1 MATNILDIKKLETEI
16 ALIKYPLI
24 FLFSLEPHLDM
35 IDDMNLSI
43 ILRIFLKYHNE
54 SVSNY
59 NIKKIFSKSIPDYF
73 ISLGILSNFQKLL
86 KKKIIYN
93 TFLGKWKESYNN
105 VKFWKLNTGDMIDY
119 IINLKT
125 RFDAIFDC
133 SKSNEPFYK
142 KLHCYI
148 NKNNKWLEKSYY
160 DINEN
165 IIHRLELILKLIGKK
180 IFNAVEIPVIT
191 MDEYESLDAYDI
203 IKYMEAIYER
213 ISKFLED
220 SIDLFTSYNMIC
232 MQINSMINPTLVNIE
247 IKEVESETELD
258 EIKLYSSSNF
268 NN

>member
-1 MATNILDIKKLETEI
+1 MATNLLDIKKLETEI

-24 FLFSLEPHLDM
+24 FLFSLVPHLDM

-73 ISLGILSNFQKLL
+73 MSLDILSNFQKLL
-86 KKKIIYN
+86 KKKLIYN
-93 TFLGKWKESYNN
+93 TVLEKWKENYNN
-105 VKFWKLNTGDMIDY
+105 AKFWKLNTCDMIDY

-148 NKNNKWLEKSYY
+148 NKNNKGVSQFNY
-160 DINEN
+160 DTNEN
-165 IIHRLELILKLIGKK
+165 IINRLELILKLIGKK
-180 IFNAVEIPVIT
+180 IFEMVEIPVIT
-191 MDEYESLDAYDI
+191 MEEYESLDACDI
-203 IKYMEAIYER
+203 IKYMGAIYDR
-213 ISKFLED
+213 ISKFLEE

-232 MQINSMINPTLVNIE
+232 MQINSMINPTIVNIA

-258 EIKLYSSSNF
+258 DIKLYSSST
-268 NN
+268 